1 MNGYVSLGRQPRIE
15 PPYPGWP
22 SEQIATVE
30 EAIAE
35 AMRRVLA
42 EKSFQSIAT
51 VHENDITERLEDQLC
66 LLLNEDVVP
75 GFDSSVFE
83 QPTRDSATVNFNG
96 EKISKEPDLTFK
108 RASHLSCAIDTRQ
121 DAWFCECKILD
132 GGSSH
137 GVPNYI
143 KDGLMRFV
151 IGDYAWAMPSAQM
164 IGYVRHAVGKGYV
177 PTKQLQ
183 GQFAKVDPESGKTY
197 TVLTGLLAEKE
208 QESHTDGV
216 LPVHATTHVRDFL
229 LRDQSAPGPITL
241 RHLWFQLG

>member
-15 PPYPGWP
+15 PPFPGWP

-42 EKSFQSIAT
+42 EKSSQDFAT
-51 VHENDITERLEDQLC
+51 VHENDITEWLENQLC
-66 LLLNEDVVP
+66 LLLSEHVVP

-83 QPTRDSATVNFNG
+83 QPARGSETVNFSG
-96 EKISKEPDLTFK
+96 GKISKKPDLTFK

-137 GVPNYI
+137 GVPKYI

-151 IGDYAWAMPSAQM
+151 VGDYAWAMPSAQI

-177 PTKQLQ
+177 PTKQLR
-183 GQFAKVDPESGKTY
+183 GQFAKVDPESGKAY
-197 TVLTGLLAEKE
+197 VVLTALLAEKE
-208 QESHTDGV
+208 HESHTDAV
-216 LPVHATTHVRDFL
+216 LPVYATTHAREFL
-229 LRDQSAPGPITL
+229 LRDQRAPGPITL
-241 RHLWFQLG
+241 RHIWFQLG